1 MNTINIIGAGPA
13 GLTAAIIL
21 LRQGY
26 QVTVYEKSPD
36 VGYMLSG
43 DFQGLEN
50 WSSDTDITR
59 MLNSIGIDIN
69 FLCEPYYSTVVH
81 ARGVEPIEVRSERP
95 LFYLVKRGPMTG
107 TFDTGLKEQ
116 ALKLGAELRFNT
128 RLDEA
133 SGRAIV
139 GSGPRRADFIAAG
152 VTITTSMND
161 TALVALD
168 NDIAPGGYAYLLV
181 HGGQGTLATV
191 LYRDYRRSRE
201 CLENAKRFFCT
212 RMDADISNERRFSGT
227 GNFFLRDTQVCD
239 GKLYVGEAAGFQDY
253 LWGFGVRYSI
263 LSGYLAARSII
274 EGSNYDDLWKEKLGP
289 MLKTSL
295 VNRFLFEKSGHTG
308 HRYLVKNLKKG
319 DACDY
324 LKRLYNRSRTKS
336 LILPLARRSY
346 ARKTE
351 WTSTGFPNTPAGGAA
366 GKFLL

>member
-1 MNTINIIGAGPA
+1 MNTINIIGADPA

-36 VGYMLSG
+36 VGYRLSG

-201 CLENAKRFFCT
+201 CLENAKRFFV
-212 RMDADISNERRFSGT
+212 RGWMPISVTS
-227 GNFFLRDTQVCD
+227 
-239 GKLYVGEAAGFQDY
+239 
-253 LWGFGVRYSI
+253 
-263 LSGYLAARSII
+263 
-274 EGSNYDDLWKEKLGP
+274 EGSA
-289 MLKTSL
+289 
-295 VNRFLFEKSGHTG
+295 V
-308 HRYLVKNLKKG
+308 
-319 DACDY
+319 
-324 LKRLYNRSRTKS
+324 
-336 LILPLARRSY
+336 
-346 ARKTE
+346 
-351 WTSTGFPNTPAGGAA
+351 PAT
-366 GKFLL
+366 FS